1 MTPENSKFVIQ
12 CSSCSAK
19 LQVGV
24 SAMGKTIACPK
35 CGHQMKIKDN
45 PKPVDDPVVAR
56 PVASSAMPSKP
67 AVAQLSILVLARP
80 HRYSQTINPPTIN
93 P

>member
-1 MTPENSKFVIQ
+1 
-12 CSSCSAK
+12 
-19 LQVGV
+19 
-24 SAMGKTIACPK
+24 MGKTIACPK

-80 HRYSQTINPPTIN
+80 HRYSQTINRQLSTRSKRLDSVAYAAVVAGELRPS
-93 P
+93 